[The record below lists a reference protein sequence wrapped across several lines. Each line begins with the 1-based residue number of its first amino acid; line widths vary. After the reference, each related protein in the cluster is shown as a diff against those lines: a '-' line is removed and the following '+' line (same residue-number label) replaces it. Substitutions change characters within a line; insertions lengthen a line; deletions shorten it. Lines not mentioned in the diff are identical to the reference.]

1 LGRQPKH
8 GGQGLGPRREGNV
21 SWPAWREVR
30 STAITALF
38 FIFVVATHVYVVD
51 RIWLRL
57 IDQMVPTATLE
68 SGSQSAIGE
77 TGQVQFAL
85 GGTILLFL
93 LHKSQNNLR
102 FRISYNNITDSEQVR
117 RFAQDSQTAPL
128 PAGSPL
134 LYGSLCNMVAV
145 LRTLACCERM
155 LSETL

>member
-1 LGRQPKH
+1 
-8 GGQGLGPRREGNV
+8 
-21 SWPAWREVR
+21 
-30 STAITALF
+30 
-38 FIFVVATHVYVVD
+38 VVATHVYVVD